1 MSQEDHNA
9 EQRLVNIRQAQ
20 PVDRQ
25 RETAMLILRHG
36 NQTGQG
42 WPLSRTTPLIIGRHD
57 ECHVTL
63 PDRQVSRNHA
73 RIFWD
78 GFGYS
83 IEDLCSKNG
92 THVNGMDIADASH
105 SLSDGDEV
113 QIALRFK
120 LSFVDDEATTPLTL
134 DSPDTE
140 TEPESGLRIEEETR
154 QVWLNGSLLEPPLSL
169 HQYRLLSALWHEGGG
184 VMTRE
189 QIVQAVWPETSG
201 AGVSKQAI
209 DALVRRLRERLNEH
223 DARSNFIVT
232 VRGHGFR
239 LENP

>member
-1 MSQEDHNA
+1 MTQEGHNA
-9 EQRLVNIRQAQ
+9 EQSFVDIRREQ
-20 PVDRQ
+20 PVARQ

-42 WPLSRTTPLIIGRHD
+42 WPLSRTTPLIIGRHE

-78 GFGYS
+78 GHGYA
-83 IEDLCSKNG
+83 IEDLGSKNG
-92 THVNGMDIADASH
+92 THINGVDIADAAH

-120 LSFVDDEATTPLTL
+120 MAFVDDEATTPLTL
-134 DSPDTE
+134 GSPE
-140 TEPESGLRIEEETR
+140 SEAQPGSGLRIEEETR
-154 QVWLNGSLLEPPLSL
+154 QVWLNGTMLEPPLSL
-169 HQYRLLSALWHEGGG
+169 HQYRLLSALWHEEGG
-184 VMTRE
+184 VMTRD

-201 AGVSKQAI
+201 DGVSKQAI
-209 DALVRRLRERLNEH
+209 DALVRRLRERLYEH
-223 DARSNFIVT
+223 DDRSHYIVT

>member
-1 MSQEDHNA
+1 MTQEGHNA
-9 EQRLVNIRQAQ
+9 EQSFADHRRPQ
-20 PVDRQ
+20 PVAQ
-25 RETAMLILRHG
+25 QQEKAMLVLRHG

-42 WPLSRTTPLIIGRHD
+42 WPLSRTTPLIIGRHE
-57 ECHVTL
+57 ECQVTL

-78 GFGYS
+78 GSAYA
-83 IEDLCSKNG
+83 IEDLGSKNG
-92 THVNGMDIADASH
+92 THVNGVDIADAPH

-120 LSFVDDEATTPLTL
+120 MAFVDDEATTPLTF
-134 DSPDTE
+134 DTP
-140 TEPESGLRIEEETR
+140 EPEEESASGLRIEEETR
-154 QVWLNGSLLEPPLSL
+154 QVWLNGTLLDPPLSL

-201 AGVSKQAI
+201 DGVSKQAI
-209 DALVRRLRERLNEH
+209 DALVRRLRERLSEH
-223 DARSNFIVT
+223 DDRDDYIIT

>member
-9 EQRLVNIRQAQ
+9 EQRLVNIRQARS
-20 PVDRQ
+20 VDRQ
-25 RETAMLILRHG
+25 RDTAMLILRHG

-83 IEDLCSKNG
+83 IEDLGSKNG